1 MRPPAP
7 AGPAIVIAGGG
18 TGGHLFPG
26 LALAEELTARGAV
39 VTFVGTAAG
48 IEARVVPRAGFPL
61 RLVPGRQLRGGGPG
75 RALRGLAAALA
86 GARRSRALLR
96 ELAPRLVVGVGG
108 YASVAAVLAARS
120 AGIPTLLLEQNA
132 VPGAANRLL
141 GRLAA
146 RVCVGFAAAVGFF
159 PRGRAVHTGNPV
171 RRDILR
177 AGSGPRP
184 PRLGLLVFGGSQ
196 GAHRLNQAMLAAAR
210 LLGPELSEVAIVHQT
225 GSADRAEVA
234 QGYAALG
241 LAARVEAFIEDM
253 GAAYGAAALAVAR
266 AGAMSCA
273 ELTAVGLPAV
283 LVPYPFAAD
292 DHQRHNAEA
301 LVAAGAAEMILD
313 RALDG
318 PRLAAALRGLLA
330 DPARRARMAAAARAL
345 GRPEAAARVAEECLA
360 LAERVTL
367 L

>member
-7 AGPAIVIAGGG
+7 PGPAIVIAGGG

-26 LALAEELTARGAV
+26 LALAEELAARGAG
-39 VTFVGTAAG
+39 VTFLGTAAG
-48 IEARVVPRAGFPL
+48 IETRVVPRAGFPL
-61 RLVPGRQLRGGGPG
+61 RLVPGRQLRGGGPV
-75 RALRGLAAALA
+75 RALRGVVAVAA
-86 GARRSRALLR
+86 GAWRSRALLR

-108 YASVAAVLAARS
+108 YASVAGVLAARS
-120 AGIPTLLLEQNA
+120 AGIPALLLEQNA
-132 VPGAANRLL
+132 LPGAANRLL

-146 RVCVGFAAAVGFF
+146 RVCVGFAEAARFF
-159 PRGRAVHTGNPV
+159 PRGRARHTGNPV
-171 RRDILR
+171 RRDILG
-177 AGSGPRP
+177 AGRGPRP
-184 PRLGLLVFGGSQ
+184 QRPGLLVFGGSQ
-196 GAHRLNQAMLAAAR
+196 GAHRLNEAMLAAAK
-210 LLGPELSEVAIVHQT
+210 LLGPALGGVGITHQT
-225 GSADRAEVA
+225 GAADRAQVA
-234 QGYAALG
+234 AGYAALG
-241 LAARVEAFIEDM
+241 LAARVETFIDDM
-253 GAAYGAAALAVAR
+253 AAAYGGADLVVAR

-273 ELTAVGLPAV
+273 ELTAVGLPAI

-313 RALDG
+313 RELEG
-318 PRLAAALRGLLA
+318 PRLAAALHGLLG

-345 GRPEAAARVAEECLA
+345 GRPDAAARVADECLA